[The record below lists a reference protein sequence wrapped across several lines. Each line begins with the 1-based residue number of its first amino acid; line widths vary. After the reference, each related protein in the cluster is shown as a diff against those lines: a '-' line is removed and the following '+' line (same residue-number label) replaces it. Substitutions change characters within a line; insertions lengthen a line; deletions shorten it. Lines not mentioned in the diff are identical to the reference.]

1 MTYEPLNR
9 RLALLAAIFAFLGVI
24 LGTIA
29 LATNYWTIRPVF
41 EPIRNG
47 TLVVAYRE
55 DGYRWNVCIV
65 FLSFLSYYK
74 MNVVFLFYIFI
85 SLS

>member
-29 LATNYWTIRPVF
+29 LATNYWTIESVF
-41 EPIRNG
+41 EPIHNG

-55 DGYRWNVCIV
+55 DGYKWNVCIEY
-65 FLSFLSYYK
+65 LSVLSYYK